1 MFSTSICQ
9 RLNPVSS
16 ACKES
21 ALLLSLEVPS
31 GTPLQ
36 WGLVPYHWL
45 HPVNPIIK
53 ELRLFQCVW
62 SHLEFCFLSLFLT
75 HTQTHTH
82 THTLCVQHQWL
93 NPGHN
98 PANVRHIL
106 TSFQWNFK
114 RFHIWTMF
122 LHSVCVSN
130 AHKNLLCTLT
140 AHSRVFIEECP
151 YIGVGG
157 GEAKYDMITIR
168 LQN

>member
-1 MFSTSICQ
+1 MYDRILNSVSYLCFSLIH
-9 RLNPVSS
+9 
-16 ACKES
+16 K
-21 ALLLSLEVPS
+21 
-31 GTPLQ
+31 
-36 WGLVPYHWL
+36 
-45 HPVNPIIK
+45 
-53 ELRLFQCVW
+53 
-62 SHLEFCFLSLFLT
+62 
-75 HTQTHTH
+75 HTH

-114 RFHIWTMF
+114 RFHIWTVF

-157 GEAKYDMITIR
+157 KKQNTIWLQYDYKIKIQFR
-168 LQN
+168 HSVAFLWANVFEGNVLVSEVWQNTWRERRGRIFLKQGCQLASKTPASPDPMPL

>member
-1 MFSTSICQ
+1 MYMIASWI
-9 RLNPVSS
+9 
-16 ACKES
+16 
-21 ALLLSLEVPS
+21 
-31 GTPLQ
+31 
-36 WGLVPYHWL
+36 
-45 HPVNPIIK
+45 
-53 ELRLFQCVW
+53 
-62 SHLEFCFLSLFLT
+62 LFLISVSHSYT
-75 HTQTHTH
+75 NTHTH

-114 RFHIWTMF
+114 RFHIWTVF

-157 GEAKYDMITIR
+157 RSKIRYDYNTITKLKYNSDIQLHFCELMYLKEMSWYPRSGKIHGGKGGEEFF
-168 LQN
+168 